1 MMVRDVAGNLRTHPL
16 KARVGRADTSPNAG
30 TLHEIRPQEA
40 SVEKDGRGRADHVDK
55 EPRCSWTESVK
66 MEKAQPLR
74 TLPRPE
80 HALFLPTHQGRGVQF
95 ARTLWFPEALSF
107 PASACPK
114 QEDFWLAAETRGR
127 KEATPDTETNLSPKG
142 VGSRLPKGARMLR
155 VLAPHVEGGL
165 LAAITSSCK
174 GVSLSGRSPVA
185 SLLITSVQP
194 ARACPSLCVRKVV
207 KISGKKK
214 KKSTQMH
221 QTQPCNHQT

>member
-1 MMVRDVAGNLRTHPL
+1 MVRVIAGNLRTHAL
-16 KARVGRADTSPNAG
+16 TEHVGRADTSPNAG

-40 SVEKDGRGRADHVDK
+40 FVEKDGRGRADRVDK
-55 EPRCSWTESVK
+55 EPHSSWTESVK
-66 MEKAQPLR
+66 TEKAQPLR
-74 TLPRPE
+74 TLPRPD
-80 HALFLPTHQGRGVQF
+80 HVLFLPAHQGRGVHF
-95 ARTLWFPEALSF
+95 AGTLWFPEALSL

-142 VGSRLPKGARMLR
+142 VGSRLPKGAQMPR
-155 VLAPHVEGGL
+155 VLAPHVVGGL
-165 LAAITSSCK
+165 LAAIASSCK
-174 GVSLSGRSPVA
+174 GVSLSGRSPAA

-194 ARACPSLCVRKVV
+194 ARKCPSLCVRRVV

-221 QTQPCNHQT
+221 QTQPCNHLT